1 MSVLALPRGSQATGF
16 PEPSA
21 QSPDPTMA
29 RAGRVL
35 GVRTT
40 APPNPEHVKQKSS
53 TIMTTTTSPPMENVT
68 VSSDEKT
75 VPTTVPR
82 VDTTLR
88 TATRISRQSRWSAL
102 LAFLED
108 DQRDLTAQQCEALL
122 RLHLR

>member
-16 PEPSA
+16 PEHSV

-29 RAGRVL
+29 RAGHVL